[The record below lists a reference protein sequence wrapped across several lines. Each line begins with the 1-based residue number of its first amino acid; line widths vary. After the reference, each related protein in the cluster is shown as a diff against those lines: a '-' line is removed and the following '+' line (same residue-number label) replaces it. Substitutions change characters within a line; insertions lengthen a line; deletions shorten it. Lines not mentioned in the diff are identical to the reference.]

1 MAHFELSTEINA
13 PPQAVWD
20 FISDLRRVPE
30 WVTATDEMLYVSE
43 GEVGVGTVYRERGGV
58 GPFKSVSEWRITE
71 FDPPHRQVHV
81 GDLGVMKMA
90 FALELEPTG
99 RGTLMRQTG
108 DFRMMPFFRPLGLL
122 LEALFVRRQ
131 MESGG
136 RSTLANAKRILEAEQ
151 S

>member
-30 WVTATDEMLYVSE
+30 WMTTTDEMLYISE
-43 GEVGVGTVYRERGGV
+43 GEIGVGTVYREKGGV
-58 GPFKSVSEWRITE
+58 GPLKSVSEWRITE
-71 FDPPHRQVHV
+71 FEPPRRQVHV
-81 GDLGVMKMA
+81 GDLGVMKMN
-90 FALELEPTG
+90 FALEIEPTE
-99 RGTLMRQTG
+99 RGTLIRQKG
-108 DFRMMPFFRPLGLL
+108 DLCMMPSFRPLGLL

-131 MESGG
+131 IESAL
-136 RSTLANAKRILEAEQ
+136 RSSYANAKRILEAEQ